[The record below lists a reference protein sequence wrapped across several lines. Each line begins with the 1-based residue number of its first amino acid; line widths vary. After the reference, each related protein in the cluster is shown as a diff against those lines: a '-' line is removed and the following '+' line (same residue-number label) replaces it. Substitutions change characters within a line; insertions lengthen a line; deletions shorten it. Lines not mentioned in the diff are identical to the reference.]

1 MFRVSSRYGPLLRNL
16 YEIKLN
22 DDGGEMAKF
31 LEFQGKEFF
40 KKAGIP
46 VPEGFAVKSRSE
58 AIDAARKIG
67 KPVVIK
73 AQVHAGGRGKAG
85 GVKLAATPEEAGKV
99 AGEILGME
107 IKGLLVKQ
115 VLVEEQLDIA
125 QEFYAG
131 LIINSAQEVRGPV
144 LMFSPDGG
152 VDIESVPEDR
162 IATLNVDVIKGLMI
176 HDTLNMAVSMGVK
189 GKELRQVGNVVLKLY
204 NLFRKMDCRSLEI
217 NPLVLTAD
225 GKVIAADCRMA
236 VDDQALF
243 RHPELGIKIGREFLK
258 EPTDLDLIGWSFEAS
273 DFRGTSY
280 IAEMAS
286 SEEVSKGGYVGYH
299 GIGGGAAMLGM
310 DALNKVGLKV
320 ADYADTSGNPTASK
334 VYRTIKLIM
343 SQPGIEAYFLAGF
356 MMANQEQWHH
366 AHGIV
371 KALREELPKRP
382 GFPVVLLLCG
392 NKEKESQEILKEGLA
407 GIDAR
412 IEIYDRERVY
422 DAKFIGGRVKALVE
436 EYRRDTAAA

>member
-1 MFRVSSRYGPLLRNL
+1 
-16 YEIKLN
+16 
-22 DDGGEMAKF
+22 MAKF
-31 LEFQGKEFF
+31 YEYQGKDIF
-40 KKAGIP
+40 KKSGIP
-46 VPEGFAVKSRSE
+46 IPEGEVAKSPGE
-58 AIDAARKIG
+58 AKKAAEKLGR
-67 KPVVIK
+67 PVVVK
-73 AQVHAGGRGKAG
+73 AQVWAGGRGKSGA
-85 GVKLAATPEEAGKV
+85 VKFADTPDEAEKA

-107 IKGLLVKQ
+107 VKGLEVKQ
-115 VLVEEQLDIA
+115 VLVEEKLDIA
-125 QEFYAG
+125 HEFYAG
-131 LIINSAQEVRGPV
+131 VIINSAQDVRGPV
-144 LMFSPDGG
+144 LMFSPEGG
-152 VDIESVPEDR
+152 VDIESVPEDK
-162 IATLNVDVIKGLMI
+162 IAMMNVDVIKGLMPY
-176 HDTLNMAVSMGVK
+176 DTLNMVSSMGVK
-189 GKELRQVGNVVLKLY
+189 GKILRQIADVVFKLF
-204 NLFRKMDCRSLEI
+204 NAFQINDCRTLEI
-217 NPLVLTAD
+217 NPLVLTED
-225 GKVIAADCRMA
+225 NRVIAADCRMA

-258 EPTDLDLIGWSFEAS
+258 EPTDFDLIGWSFEES

-280 IAEMAS
+280 VAQMALP
-286 SEEVSKGGYVGYH
+286 EEVRKGGYVGYH

-334 VYRTIKLIM
+334 VYRVIKLIM

-382 GFPVVLLLCG
+382 GFPVVILLCG

-407 GIDAR
+407 GLDAR
-412 IEIYDRERVY
+412 VEIYDREHVY

-436 EYRRDTAAA
+436 EYRKERSAS

>member
-1 MFRVSSRYGPLLRNL
+1 
-16 YEIKLN
+16 
-22 DDGGEMAKF
+22 MAKF
-31 LEFQGKEFF
+31 LEYQGKEHF

-46 VPEGFAVKSRSE
+46 VPEGIVASTPEEAV
-58 AIDAARKIG
+58 AAARTIG
-67 KPVVIK
+67 RPVVVK
-73 AQVHAGGRGKAG
+73 AQVLAGGRGKAG
-85 GVKLAATPEEAGKV
+85 GVKLAATPEEAG
-99 AGEILGME
+99 AMAQQILGMT

-125 QEFYAG
+125 KEFYAG
-131 LIINSAQEVRGPV
+131 LIINSAQDVRGPV
-144 LMFSPDGG
+144 LMFSPEGG
-152 VDIESVPEDR
+152 VDIESVAADK
-162 IATLNVDVIKGLMI
+162 IATRNVDVIKGLMI
-176 HDTLNMAVSMGVK
+176 HDTLDMAVSMGISGAV
-189 GKELRQVGNVVLKLY
+189 LRPLADIILKLY
-204 NLFRKMDCRSLEI
+204 NAFRKNDCRALEI
-217 NPLVLTAD
+217 NPLVLTKD
-225 GKVIAADCRMA
+225 GKVLAADCRME

-243 RHPELGIKIGREFLK
+243 RHPEFGIKIGREFLK
-258 EPTDLDLIGWSFEAS
+258 EPTDFELMGWSFEAN

-280 IAEMAS
+280 LAEMAS
-286 SEEVSKGGYVGYH
+286 PEELEKGGYVGYH

-334 VYRTIKLIM
+334 VYRAVKLIM
-343 SQPGIEAYFLAGF
+343 SQPGIEGYFLSGF

-407 GIDAR
+407 EFGDR
-412 IEIYDRERVY
+412 VEIYDREHVY

-436 EYRRDTAAA
+436 EYRKEKAAA

>member
-1 MFRVSSRYGPLLRNL
+1 
-16 YEIKLN
+16 
-22 DDGGEMAKF
+22 MAKF

-46 VPEGFAVKSRSE
+46 VPEGYVVKTVEEAVE
-58 AIDAARKIG
+58 AAGKIG
-67 KPVVIK
+67 KPVVVK
-73 AQVHAGGRGKAG
+73 AQVLAGGRGKAG
-85 GVKLAATPEEAGKV
+85 GVKLASTPEEAGKA

-115 VLVEEQLDIA
+115 VLVEEQLAIA

-144 LMFSPDGG
+144 LMFSPEGG
-152 VDIESVPEDR
+152 MDIESVPEDK
-162 IATLNVDVIKGLMI
+162 IATKNIDVIKGLML
-176 HDTLNMAVSMGVK
+176 HDTLNMVVSMGIE
-189 GKELRQVGNVVLKLY
+189 GPRIRPLAAVVLKLY
-204 NLFRKMDCRSLEI
+204 EVFRKNDCRALEI
-217 NPLVLTAD
+217 NPLVLTED
-225 GKVIAADCRMA
+225 GKVFAADCRMEA
-236 VDDQALF
+236 DDQALF
-243 RHPELGIKIGREFLK
+243 RHPEFGIKIGREFLK
-258 EPTDLDLIGWSFEAS
+258 EPTEFELMGWSFEAS

-280 IAEMAS
+280 VAEMAS
-286 SEEVSKGGYVGYH
+286 PEELLKGGYVGYH

-334 VYRTIKLIM
+334 VYRTVKLIM
-343 SQPGIEAYFLAGF
+343 SQPGIEGYFLSGF

-392 NKEKESQEILKEGLA
+392 NKEKESQEILKQGLA
-407 GIDAR
+407 DLNAR
-412 IEIYDRERVY
+412 VEIYDRERVY
-422 DAKFIGGRVKALVE
+422 DAKFIGGRVKTLVE
-436 EYRRDTAAA
+436 EYRQDRAAA